1 MPAPKFNADSVEPPT
16 DTCPPGRSTRKNSE
30 DDGAFGGLVVRTAS
44 TLSSGRGNTS
54 ESPTR

>member
-1 MPAPKFNADSVEPPT
+1 MPAPEFNADPVEPPI
-16 DTCPPGRSTRKNSE
+16 DTCPPERSTRKNSE
-30 DDGAFGGLVVRTAS
+30 DDDAFGRLIVRTAS